1 MTKRDQARGRQ
12 NIIIAA
18 LALGLSSLGFF
29 LIRRGWAWAAVAV
42 VLVGVVAL
50 GVMFTIMRCE
60 RDPSDEA
67 GKERKC

>member
-1 MTKRDQARGRQ
+1 M
-12 NIIIAA
+12 AA

-29 LIRRGWAWAAVAV
+29 LIRRGWVWAAVAV

-50 GVMFTIMRCE
+50 GVMFTIMRRE
-60 RDPSDEA
+60 RDSSDEA